1 MGRGSEKLRVTNK
14 ELMIRTRELIL
25 QFCKFGL
32 VGILCFCIDYGFMI
46 FLKEVVAMS
55 YFLSSGISFSV
66 SVLVNYILSM
76 RFVFQGKQDMSKW
89 QEIAIFTVLS
99 VIGLVFNQ
107 IIMYLLVEFFA
118 IFYAIAKIFA
128 TMTVTIF
135 NFISRKIYLE

>member
-1 MGRGSEKLRVTNK
+1 
-14 ELMIRTRELIL
+14 
-25 QFCKFGL
+25 
-32 VGILCFCIDYGFMI
+32 
-46 FLKEVVAMS
+46 MS

-118 IFYAIAKIFA
+118 IFYAIAKIFT

-135 NFISRKIYLE
+135 NFISRKIFLE

>member
-1 MGRGSEKLRVTNK
+1 
-14 ELMIRTRELIL
+14 
-25 QFCKFGL
+25 
-32 VGILCFCIDYGFMI
+32 
-46 FLKEVVAMS
+46 MS

-118 IFYAIAKIFA
+118 ILYAIAKIFA

-135 NFISRKIYLE
+135 NFISRKIFLE